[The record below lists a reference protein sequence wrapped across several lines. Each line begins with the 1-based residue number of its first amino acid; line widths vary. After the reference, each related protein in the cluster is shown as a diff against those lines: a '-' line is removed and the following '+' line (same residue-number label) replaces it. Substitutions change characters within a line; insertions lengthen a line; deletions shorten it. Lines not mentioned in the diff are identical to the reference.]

1 MFLEMCDWQ
10 KGREALSS
18 NGYWELGK
26 ILSDDIC
33 DQLVDTY
40 AQEALFRSRIVMSRY
55 QFGSGEYQYF
65 AYPLPGIVEELRT
78 HCYEELQPVA
88 NEWSVQLGQDKRYP
102 SSLIDYLTL
111 CHAAEQ
117 VRPTPLLLK
126 YGAGDY
132 NCLHQDLYGEE
143 YFPIQMAIC
152 LSEPGHDFEG
162 GEFVLTHQR
171 PRMQS
176 VATVLSPKKG
186 EAIAFAVNTRPVKGV
201 RGYYQVKMRHGVS
214 PVKRGKRF
222 VLGLILHDAR

>member
-1 MFLEMCDWQ
+1 MFPDICDWQ

-26 ILSDDIC
+26 ILPDDMC
-33 DQLVDTY
+33 DQLAGTY
-40 AQEALFRSRIVMSRY
+40 DQEALFRSRIVMSRY

-65 AYPLPGIVEELRT
+65 AYPLPGIVEKLRT
-78 HCYEELQPVA
+78 HCYEGLQPVA
-88 NEWSVQLGQDKRYP
+88 NEWSAQLGQSERYP
-102 SSLIDYLTL
+102 ASLTDYLAL

-117 VRPTPLLLK
+117 MRPTPLLLK

-152 LSEPGHDFEG
+152 LSEPGRDFDG

-186 EAIAFAVNTRPVKGV
+186 EAIAFAVNTRPVKGA

-214 PVKRGKRF
+214 PVKRGKRL